1 MPAFWD
7 KNQENIQ
14 DLTENYRSM
23 KLDQNYNALF
33 CFANHKEGAEEL
45 PRVLV
50 FQGSYY
56 NERTQYMQ
64 SAFQEYDAVHNY
76 ENFLDFDYYFN
87 IFQPDCVILETA
99 EYATNGAYFSYETLD
114 NKELNPKLFEDEFIS
129 LQDAD
134 YTVTEEGSLV
144 TVSLNLDEAAER
156 GYLIIGDRQFDF
168 SIDQEG
174 NTAECTLDV
183 RYFQEDLAQ
192 IFFQ

>member
-1 MPAFWD
+1 M
-7 KNQENIQ
+7 
-14 DLTENYRSM
+14 
-23 KLDQNYNALF
+23 
-33 CFANHKEGAEEL
+33 
-45 PRVLV
+45 
-50 FQGSYY
+50 
-56 NERTQYMQ
+56 
-64 SAFQEYDAVHNY
+64 
-76 ENFLDFDYYFN
+76 
-87 IFQPDCVILETA
+87 ILETA

-114 NKELNPKLFEDEFIS
+114 NKELNPKLDTEAFGDKLIS
-129 LQDAD
+129 LQDVD
-134 YTVTEEGSLV
+134 YTETEEGSLV